1 MDNKQH
7 WEKVY
12 TTKEFTEVSWYQST
26 PVVSLGFI
34 SEFNLGKDAAIIDIG
49 GGDSFFV
56 DHLLNLGYTN
66 ITVLDIA
73 EAAITRAK
81 ERLGS
86 KASLI
91 NWVVSDVTLYT
102 PDRQFDFWHDRATF
116 HFLTTTDHINKYL
129 AIANKAV
136 SSSGKI
142 VMGTFSENGP
152 ENCSGLPI
160 KQYSEAALTTII
172 KKWFQKIKCIHTD
185 HVTPFNTIQHFLFC
199 SFKKTI
205 V

>member
-12 TTKEFTEVSWYQST
+12 TTKEFTEVSWYQAT
-26 PVVSLGFI
+26 PVVSLNFI
-34 SEFNLGKDAAIIDIG
+34 AEFNVAKDAAIIDIG
-49 GGDSFFV
+49 GGDSYFV

-66 ITVLDIA
+66 ITVLDIS
-73 EAAITRAK
+73 EAAIARAK
-81 ERLGS
+81 KRLGA
-86 KASLI
+86 KASQI
-91 NWVVSDVTLYT
+91 NWVISDIINYE

-116 HFLTTTDHINKYL
+116 HFLTTTDNVNTYL

-152 ENCSGLPI
+152 EKCSGLPI
-160 KQYSEAALTTII
+160 KQYSEDTLTTII
-172 KKWFQKIKCIHTD
+172 KNWFQKIKCIHTD
-185 HVTPFNTIQHFLFC
+185 HITPFNTVQNFLFC
-199 SFKKTI
+199 SFKKAN